1 MDELVGELRT
11 RLGGAYPG
19 QQHLFF
25 GHLGD
30 GNLHLISGPFRH
42 QAQLEHAEELVYATV
57 GAFQGSISA
66 EHGIGTVKRPFLHQC
81 RRLQRVARLL
91 APELARGNS
100 PEVVVYQPEQFLRG
114 DWVAEVGM
122 ADKLADG

>member
-1 MDELVGELRT
+1 V
-11 RLGGAYPG
+11 
-19 QQHLFF
+19 
-25 GHLGD
+25 
-30 GNLHLISGPFRH
+30 
-42 QAQLEHAEELVYATV
+42 
-57 GAFQGSISA
+57 
-66 EHGIGTVKRPFLHQC
+66 HQC